1 MVQDWCAKHNKIPD
15 TQFGFYPG
23 RSTLHPLFILRH
35 LKDAAQ
41 KMQRGS
47 SRLYIVCIDFKRA
60 YDSILRSEMW
70 DHLCKNQMPNHML
83 SILENLCNADEY
95 TLLDEDKSATVRP
108 SFGVK
113 QGCPLS
119 PLLISNYLN
128 NIDSV
133 TDGTQG
139 ALTGTR
145 FYC

>member
-47 SRLYIVCIDFKRA
+47 SRLY
-60 YDSILRSEMW
+60 MW
-70 DHLCKNQMPNHML
+70 DHLCKNQMPTHML